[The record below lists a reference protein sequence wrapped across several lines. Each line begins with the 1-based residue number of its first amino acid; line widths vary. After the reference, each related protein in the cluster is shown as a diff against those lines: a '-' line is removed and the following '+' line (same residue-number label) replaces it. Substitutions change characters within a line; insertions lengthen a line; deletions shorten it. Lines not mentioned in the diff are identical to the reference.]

1 MSAERM
7 PQEKSPLLGAP
18 LRGLTVLALRF
29 PVAVTAGA
37 VVLAVLSIVLAAVG
51 LDFHT
56 SRLDLINPESDFNKL
71 WLDYVEEFGSA
82 DDVVV
87 VVEGRSRDE
96 VVPVLD
102 EVARALEREERHFRS
117 VLHKIDLATIRSKG
131 LHYASPRDLAAL
143 EQFVLE
149 TKPIVAGRWTHLGVG
164 SMASAMQGR
173 LIAAR
178 SDPSGGAS
186 RRLGVEVERLTASL
200 QSAVAAEPRY
210 VSPWPEMPPIAATFS
225 QFSAEYLLA
234 DEGRLGFVLLQLV
247 QDEGGGFARG
257 TEAIETLRSLIAT
270 IGARHPEVEIGLTG
284 LPVME
289 NDEMRAS
296 QADMLEAT
304 VLSLVGVVCVFVA
317 GFGGVRHPFLAVV
330 TMLVAMAWSFGYIT
344 IAVGHLNILSVSF
357 AVILIGLGIDFGI
370 HFAARYLEYRGGG
383 AGCDAALVRT
393 AASVG
398 PGILSAASTTAVA
411 FFCTGFTQFTGIAE
425 LGVVAGG
432 GILLCCLAAL
442 GVLPALVHLVDA
454 RRGRDALPA
463 PLDTYR
469 FLTPLL
475 RRPAFLLGAT
485 GAATLLMAAGAFK
498 LEYDHNLLNLQP
510 EGLESVRLE
519 RKLLEESD
527 QSVWFALSLA
537 KDRAE
542 VLERKGRFEG
552 LQSVERVEEIA
563 SLIPPDTDLKQP
575 LIERIQTQL
584 EGLPDR
590 PPQIPIQRPQAL
602 LQALAD
608 LQGPLPAYRK
618 VRGSLRAR
626 TCPRPAAANAGV
638 GVFPAG
644 FPSTSITWRATCSG
658 DCARSGRYPIRSPGT
673 GRSAAE
679 PRVAVHWLGRPPPAE
694 SLQPRQYL
702 GHGRDGAIRCR
713 RPQRR
718 SPGNRQSPTDF
729 RGIAP
734 DETELPEGRPVC
746 PGRDLRDHLVRF
758 PQPRYAAAGNAAGG
772 AGNAP
777 AFGILGWLNVPLNP
791 ANMIVLP
798 LILGIGVDDGIHVVH
813 DYLACRGRYRMSPS
827 TSTSIILTSLTTM
840 VGFGSLMIAS
850 HQGLQSLGR
859 VLALGVTCCLFTSLV
874 MLPAILVWIRRDGL
888 PSADES
894 SGEPG
899 LAAAGGDFQD
909 STPDAVESLPVG
921 TRFESPEERS
931 FPTRR
936 AAPAARAVRDAGVS
950 LRSLPCAKVGHWHCP
965 HSSQDLSPARGP
977 LAEEA
982 FPEALLDTKLEG
994 SKGACRECWGCP
1006 TPAGTVTPARFAA
1019 ARSELP
1025 PEAGSSLL
1033 GGARRQTESLDST

>member
-7 PQEKSPLLGAP
+7 PHERPPLLGAP

-29 PVAVTAGA
+29 PVAVTVGA
-37 VVLAVLSIVLAAVG
+37 VVVAVLSIVLAAVG

-71 WLDYVEEFGSA
+71 WLDYVKEFGSA

-87 VVEGRSRDE
+87 VVEGRSRGE
-96 VVPVLD
+96 VVPILD
-102 EVARALEREERHFRS
+102 DVARALEREDRYFRS

-234 DEGRLGFVLLQLV
+234 NEGRLGFVLLQLV

-289 NDEMRAS
+289 NDEMRTS
-296 QADMLEAT
+296 QTDMLEAT

-330 TMLVAMAWSFGYIT
+330 TLLVAMAWSFGYIT
-344 IAVGHLNILSVSF
+344 VAVGHLNILSVSF

-370 HFAARYLEYRGGG
+370 HIAARYLEYRGGG
-383 AGCDAALVRT
+383 AGCDDALVRT

-411 FFCTGFTQFTGIAE
+411 FFCTGFTQFTGVAE

-463 PLDTYR
+463 PLDVYR
-469 FLTPLL
+469 FLAPMF
-475 RRPAFLLGAT
+475 RRPALLLAAT

-498 LEYDHNLLNLQP
+498 LGYDHNLLNLQP

-519 RKLLEESD
+519 RKLLEGSG

-542 VLERKGRFEG
+542 VLERKARFEG
-552 LQSVERVEEIA
+552 LPSVERVEEIA
-563 SLIPPDTDLKQP
+563 SLIPADTELKQP
-575 LIERIQTQL
+575 LIECIQTQL

-608 LQGPLPAYRK
+608 LQG
-618 VRGSLRAR
+618 
-626 TCPRPAAANAGV
+626 
-638 GVFPAG
+638 
-644 FPSTSITWRATCSG
+644 
-658 DCARSGRYPIRSPGT
+658 
-673 GRSAAE
+673 
-679 PRVAVHWLGRPPPAE
+679 
-694 SLQPRQYL
+694 
-702 GHGRDGAIRCR
+702 
-713 RPQRR
+713 
-718 SPGNRQSPTDF
+718 
-729 RGIAP
+729 
-734 DETELPEGRPVC
+734 
-746 PGRDLRDHLVRF
+746 
-758 PQPRYAAAGNAAGG
+758 AAAGVPQGARIAQELELVRDRLRRMPEAECFRRLSEYQHHLACDLLGRLRALRQISNPQPPELADLPQSLVSRFIGSGGRHLLRVYSRANIWDMDAMERFVADVRSVDPRATGNPLQTYEASHQMKQSYQKAALYALGVIFAIIWFDFRSLRYALLAMLPVG
-772 AGNAP
+772 LGMLQL
-777 AFGILGWLNVPLNP
+777 FGILGWLNVPLNP

-798 LILGIGVDDGIHVVH
+798 LILGIGVDDGIHMVH

-874 MLPAILVWIRRDGL
+874 MLPAILVWIRPARS

-899 LAAAGGDFQD
+899 LAATGGDFQD
-909 STPDAVESLPVG
+909 STPDAVERLPGGV
-921 TRFESPEERS
+921 RFERPEGRS

-936 AAPAARAVRDAGVS
+936 AA
-950 LRSLPCAKVGHWHCP
+950 
-965 HSSQDLSPARGP
+965 
-977 LAEEA
+977 
-982 FPEALLDTKLEG
+982 
-994 SKGACRECWGCP
+994 
-1006 TPAGTVTPARFAA
+1006 
-1019 ARSELP
+1019 
-1025 PEAGSSLL
+1025 
-1033 GGARRQTESLDST
+1033 